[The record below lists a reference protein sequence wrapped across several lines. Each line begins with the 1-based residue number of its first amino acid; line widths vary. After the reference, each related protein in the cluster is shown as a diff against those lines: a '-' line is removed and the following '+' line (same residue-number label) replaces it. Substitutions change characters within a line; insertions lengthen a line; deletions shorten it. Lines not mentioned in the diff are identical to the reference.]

1 MARGA
6 RRSFVA
12 LLVSLPL
19 LACDVSQ
26 EEEVEI
32 GRQSVRQLDA
42 ALPLLRDPV
51 VDAFVQSLGD
61 SIAATTSRRD
71 LRWRFVVVDSR
82 EVNAFALP
90 GGFIYVN
97 RGLLERAD
105 DLSEL
110 AGVLGHEIGHVV
122 RRHSVEQMKKAR
134 NANAGVAVVCAL
146 VDICSSVAGRVAID
160 VGGQAVFATF
170 SREAEAEADSEAV
183 VNVINAGIDP
193 DGVPSFFDEMLA
205 ARRREPGVM
214 DSWFGTHPLEER
226 RVAATRALIARIEQ
240 EHPEILRDLVK
251 DTQQYQALRRR
262 VLSLPPPPP
271 PRARRVR

>member
-12 LLVSLPL
+12 LLASLPL

-42 ALPLLRDPV
+42 ELPLLRDPV

-61 SIAATTSRRD
+61 SIATTTSRRD

-97 RGLLERAD
+97 RGLIERAD

-214 DSWFGTHPLEER
+214 DSWFGTHPLEES

-251 DTQQYQALRRR
+251 DTQQYQALRQR

>member
-1 MARGA
+1 MARGV

-42 ALPLLRDPV
+42 ELPLLRDPV

-97 RGLLERAD
+97 RGLIERAD

-205 ARRREPGVM
+205 ARKREPGVM

-226 RVAATRALIARIEQ
+226 RVAGTRALIARIEQ

-251 DTQQYQALRRR
+251 DTQQYQALRQR
-262 VLSLPPPPP
+262 VRSLPPPPL